1 MEDIL
6 RTRASDRH
14 ADLMNHVYRSQS
26 GIYDL
31 TRKYYLLGRD
41 QLIEAL
47 DPPPGGR
54 VLEIGCGTA
63 RNLVQAARTWPDA
76 EFYGF
81 DISSEMLK
89 AARKNL
95 AQSGMTE
102 RITLFHGDA
111 ENPARAMPP
120 TVRTF
125 DRIFLSFCL
134 SMIPDWQGAIR
145 QAAALLS
152 PGGELHIVDF
162 GQSERLPS
170 PFRWILQQWLALFH
184 VEPRKHLRRFLDELN
199 AEAGTRSEFIPQY
212 RGYSWRFVVESPATA
227 PTDGS
232 SIRTKVRSG

>member
-95 AQSGMTE
+95 VQSGMTE
-102 RITLFHGDA
+102 RITLFQGDA

-120 TVRTF
+120 TVRKF

>member
-1 MEDIL
+1 MSLMGDIL
-6 RTRASDRH
+6 RKRASDRH
-14 ADLMNHVYRSQS
+14 ADLMDRVYRSQS

-41 QLIEAL
+41 ELIAAL
-47 DPPPGGR
+47 GPPPGGR

-63 RNLVQAARTWPDA
+63 RNLVQAAKAWPEA

-89 AARKNL
+89 AARRNL
-95 AQSGMTE
+95 ARSGMAG

-111 ENPARAMPP
+111 ENPALAMPL

-145 QAAALLS
+145 QALSLLA

-162 GQSERLPS
+162 GQSEGWPS
-170 PFRWILQQWLALFH
+170 PFRALLKQWLALFH
-184 VEPRKHLRRFLDELN
+184 VEPRRHLRAFL
-199 AEAGTRSEFIPQY
+199 AGLDSEIGTLSEFVPLY
-212 RGYSWRFVVESPATA
+212 RGYSWRFVVRRAA
-227 PTDGS
+227 
-232 SIRTKVRSG
+232 

>member
-1 MEDIL
+1 MSLMEDIL
-6 RTRASDRH
+6 RKRASERH
-14 ADLMNHVYRSQS
+14 ARLMDRVYRSQS

-31 TRKYYLLGRD
+31 TRKYFLLGRD
-41 QLIEAL
+41 QLIAAL

-63 RNLVQAARTWPDA
+63 RNLVQAAKVWPDA

-89 AARKNL
+89 VARKNL
-95 AQSGMTE
+95 AQSGMRE

-111 ENPARAMPP
+111 ENPALAMPL

-145 QAAALLS
+145 QALTLLA

-162 GQSERLPS
+162 GQSEQLP
-170 PFRWILQQWLALFH
+170 PLFRSILQQWLALFH
-184 VEPRKHLRRFLDELN
+184 VTPRAHLGSFLVELDS
-199 AEAGTRSEFIPQY
+199 EIGTQSEFVRQY
-212 RGYSWRFVVESPATA
+212 RGYSWRFVVRLPTTETLTASAISP
-227 PTDGS
+227 
-232 SIRTKVRSG
+232 

>member
-6 RTRASDRH
+6 RKRASDRH
-14 ADLMNHVYRSQS
+14 AALMDRVYRSQS

-47 DPPPGGR
+47 APPAGGR

-63 RNLVQAARTWPDA
+63 RNLVQAAKVWPDA

-89 AARKNL
+89 VARKNL
-95 AQSGMTE
+95 AHSGMKE

-111 ENPARAMPP
+111 ENPALAMPLA
-120 TVRTF
+120 VRTF

-145 QAAALLS
+145 QALTLLA

-162 GQSERLPS
+162 GQSEQLPA
-170 PFRWILQQWLALFH
+170 PFRSLLQQWLALFH
-184 VEPRKHLRRFLDELN
+184 VTPRKHLGAFLAELDS
-199 AEAGTRSEFIPQY
+199 EIGTRSEFVRQY
-212 RGYSWRFVVESPATA
+212 RGYSWRFVVRLPAKKQA
-227 PTDGS
+227 ARP
-232 SIRTKVRSG
+232 KA